1 MAEIDKSLTEVTKS
15 VEIDGPEE
23 QVELQEEIT
32 ETLPNAGQ
40 TEITPTEDGGVE
52 INFEPGAFN
61 QAQSENHFDNLAEL
75 LPDDIL
81 GPLGSE
87 LNQNYMDYKESRKE
101 WERTYITGLDLLGF
115 KYEDRTEPF
124 SGAAGATHPVLAEA
138 VTQFQA
144 QAYKEL
150 LPADGPVRTQIIG
163 APTPEKEMQSTRV
176 KDFMNY
182 QLMDQ
187 MKEYEPEFDQLLF
200 YLPLAGSAFKKVY
213 YDQLLGR
220 AVSKFVPAEDLIVPY
235 SATSLEDATAVVH
248 LVKTKENDLTKQ
260 MVSGFY
266 RNVEIG
272 QPGETESDLERKE
285 RELEGITKTKD
296 EDIYNIL
303 EFHVDLDLE
312 GFEDRGPDGA
322 ETGIKLPY
330 IVTIE
335 EGSREILSIRRN
347 YEIADPKKQKI
358 PYIVTVDEGTRNIL
372 SIRRNYEIGDPDKN
386 KIPYFTHFKF
396 LPGLGFYGF
405 GLIHM
410 IGGLSRTATAALRQL
425 LDAGTLSNLP
435 AGFKMRGIRIRD
447 DAQSIQ
453 PGEFRDVDAPG
464 GNLRDSFMMLPF
476 KEPSQ
481 TLLSLMGIVVQAGQR
496 FASIADMQVG
506 DGNQQAAV
514 GTTVALL
521 ERGSRTMSAIHKR
534 IYSALKQE
542 FKLMARVFK
551 LYLPQEYPYDV
562 VGGQRMIKQTDFDDR
577 VDILP
582 VADPNIFSQT
592 QRISMAQTEL
602 QLATSNPQ
610 MHNMYNAYRNMYEA
624 LGVKNID
631 SILVKPMAPMPKD
644 PALEHID
651 ALAGKPF
658 QAFPGQDHRAHIT
671 SHLNFMATNIARN
684 NPMVMASLE
693 KNIFEHISLMAQEQ
707 IELEFM
713 QELPQLQQMQMMAQ
727 QNPQMQQQVID
738 MQQKIE
744 ARKAQLIA
752 EMMEEFMNEEKKITS
767 QFDNDPIAKLR
778 SRELDLRA
786 QENARKEREGKER
799 MDLDKMRAMM
809 NQANVDE
816 KLDQNEEL
824 AKLRANT
831 SIEKTILGKT
841 LPNADQMI
849 PSVKI
854 MRSGNE

>member
-1 MAEIDKSLTEVTKS
+1 MADNTIDKALPNEPRKEISLPGEEEIQETLVEEVEAELEKPGE
-15 VEIDGPEE
+15 VE
-23 QVELQEEIT
+23 QVQ
-32 ETLPNAGQ
+32 N
-40 TEITPTEDGGVE
+40 EDGSVD
-52 INFEPGAFN
+52 INFDPKAASQEGGDDHYA
-61 QAQSENHFDNLAEL
+61 NLAEF
-75 LPDDIL
+75 LPDDT
-81 GPLGSE
+81 LGSLGSD
-87 LNQNYMDYKESRKE
+87 LNQKYTDYSVSRKD
-101 WERTYITGLDLLGF
+101 WEKTYTQGLDLLGF
-115 KYEDRTEPF
+115 KYDQRTEPF
-124 SGAAGATHPVLAEA
+124 QGASGATHPVLAEA

-144 QAYKEL
+144 LAYKEL
-150 LPADGPVRTQIIG
+150 LPADGPVRSQILG
-163 APTPEKEMQSTRV
+163 LQTPDKIQQADRV

-182 QLMDQ
+182 QIMDQ
-187 MKEYEPEFDQLLF
+187 MKEYEPEFDSMLF
-200 YLPLAGSAFKKVY
+200 HLPLAGSTFKKVY
-213 YDQLLGR
+213 FDEVEGR
-220 AVSKFVPAEDLIVPY
+220 AVSKFVPADDLVVPY
-235 SATSLEDATAVVH
+235 TATSLDDAEAIIH
-248 LVKTKENDLTKQ
+248 KVKISENELRKQ
-260 MVSGFY
+260 QVAGFY
-266 RNVEIG
+266 RDIDLAAP
-272 QPGETESDLERKE
+272 QDKESEVDRKE
-285 RELEGITKTKD
+285 RELEGVSKSKNDDLYTL
-296 EDIYNIL
+296 L
-303 EFHVDLDLE
+303 ECHVNLDLE
-312 GFEDRGPDGA
+312 GFEDTDPQTGEPS
-322 ETGIKLPY
+322 GIKVPY
-330 IVTIE
+330 IVTLE

-347 YEIADPKKQKI
+347 YEI
-358 PYIVTVDEGTRNIL
+358 
-372 SIRRNYEIGDPDKN
+372 GDAKKN
-386 KIPYFTHFKF
+386 KIQYFVHFKF

-464 GNLRDSFMMLPF
+464 GNLKDSFMMLPF

-481 TLLSLMGIVVQAGQR
+481 TLLQLMGVVVGAGQR
-496 FASIADMQVG
+496 FASIADLQVG

-534 IYSALKQE
+534 IYSALKNE

-562 VGGQRMIKQTDFDDR
+562 VGGQKMIKQSDFDDR

-592 QRISMAQTEL
+592 QRISLAQTEL

-610 MHNMYNAYRNMYEA
+610 MHNMYQAYRNMYEA

-631 SILVKPMAPMPKD
+631 SILVRPMQPTPKD

-651 ALAGKPF
+651 ALGGKQF

-671 SHLNFMATNIARN
+671 AHLNFMATNIARN

-707 IELEFM
+707 IELEFRD
-713 QELPQLQQMQMMAQ
+713 ELVQLQQMQQMAQ
-727 QNPQMQQQVID
+727 QNPQIGQQAMM

-786 QENARKEREGKER
+786 MENDRKAKDADERFN
-799 MDLDKMRAMM
+799 LDKMRTMM
-809 NQANVDE
+809 NQQNQE
-816 KLDQNEEL
+816 NKLQQNEEL
-824 AKLRANT
+824 ANLRADT
-831 SIEKTILGKT
+831 SIEKTVLSKT
-841 LPNADQMI
+841 LPNAKDMMPNVEI
-849 PSVKI
+849 FRK
-854 MRSGNE
+854 G